1 MKKSILLSL
10 FLPLVVSCA
19 TNPVSSTLTTTDTI
33 DTTTT
38 TSEVEEFKS
47 HWGVKEVEEAIE
59 ASIKFDIPYFYAP
72 KYVANATVDAFNDPT
87 LELYFLGFKE
97 EETIVKAEAYANVC
111 KASGYEVDFKT
122 NTYEGVEYDVYF
134 ATTKMNDD
142 FEIQLQIVHG
152 KTGADEYGVAVNA
165 TICVIVDGTSFPTK
179 LVEHYFGYSIP
190 VLEKDY
196 FTYYGEVGIQND
208 TIVGYIELQNA
219 QERDEDE
226 YYNLVKA
233 AGYQIDD
240 TNYYDYGY
248 VCLSSDGGHFL
259 QFMYIDNVIMIFT
272 FKNVSM

>member
-1 MKKSILLSL
+1 MKKSILLAL
-10 FLPLVVSCA
+10 FLPLVVSC
-19 TNPVSSTLTTTDTI
+19 TPSTISSTLTT

-87 LELYFLGFKE
+87 LELYFLGFE
-97 EETIVKAEAYANVC
+97 EDETIVKAEAYANVC

-122 NTYEGVEYDVYF
+122 NNYEGIEYDVYF
-134 ATTKMNDD
+134 ATTKMNDE

-152 KTGADEYGVAVNA
+152 QTGNNEYGVAVNA
-165 TICVIVDGTSFPTK
+165 TICVIVDGTSFPSNLIK
-179 LVEHYFGYSIP
+179 HYFDYSIP
-190 VLEKDY
+190 VLEKEY
-196 FTYYGEVGIQND
+196 FAYYGEVGIQDN

-219 QERDEDE
+219 RQSDEDE
-226 YYNLVKA
+226 YYNLVKD

-240 TNYYDYGY
+240 TYYYDYGY
-248 VCLSSDGGHFL
+248 ICLSSDNGHYL
-259 QFMYIDNVIMIFT
+259 QFMYIDNLIMIYT
-272 FKNVSM
+272 FKNVAM